1 MGPAAQGGLLL
12 LDLAADLDLLLGQRE
27 QRLDVV
33 GRQALDPEQVPVRV
47 DGARRGHAEA
57 MAIGTRARS
66 GKRPPPL
73 DPPRSADDERP
84 VPRARGRTRSRTR
97 VPRGAAASPSRLIGP
112 DCPHPAAL
120 WQRRTRTPGR
130 APFSLT
136 RTGRR
141 WILATASTATID
153 PRKILPEAPARA
165 ASLEPMHLLT
175 GRIRMTVGLRE
186 FASKAL
192 EAKRIRFADLRR
204 LQRDVLPCRITNRVE
219 AEVLLALD
227 GTVDR

>member
-1 MGPAAQGGLLL
+1 
-12 LDLAADLDLLLGQRE
+12 
-27 QRLDVV
+27 
-33 GRQALDPEQVPVRV
+33 
-47 DGARRGHAEA
+47 
-57 MAIGTRARS
+57 
-66 GKRPPPL
+66 
-73 DPPRSADDERP
+73 
-84 VPRARGRTRSRTR
+84 
-97 VPRGAAASPSRLIGP
+97 
-112 DCPHPAAL
+112 
-120 WQRRTRTPGR
+120 
-130 APFSLT
+130 LT

-227 GTVDR
+227 GTVDRADRDWTDYVVPAVVEFAIWGLEPVGRIDQDKAVWLAEAASTARPKSAAAIMREVRRHAPQIDEGCRVPGRPAPAARSFECARDDR